1 MKTLLILTDFS
12 KTATHAAMY
21 GYNLAK
27 QIKANVILSN
37 AVIVPAEIPQAGV
50 VVWPMEEYNI
60 LMEDSDNELKSLR
73 TDLESKNNVDG
84 FTPAVKII
92 NETGRLTDVVNVI
105 VKEHAVDM
113 VIMGTHAEDGL
124 STLILGN
131 HIRQMVDRTVK
142 PLLLIPPTA
151 AIAPVK
157 KIAFATDFK
166 QPEKDLQ
173 SIYNLVPFARLLN
186 AEILITHVN
195 REKYQPADFQHWL
208 RQFLMDLSNKAD
220 YPHIYYRII
229 KDSNTESG
237 LDWLCKYGY
246 IDMLAM
252 VHRPHSFFDRLLKGS
267 HTQKMAS
274 HITIP
279 LLVIPETSH
288 NN

>member
-1 MKTLLILTDFS
+1 MKTLLISTDFS
-12 KTATHAAMY
+12 KTATHAAAY
-21 GYNLAK
+21 GYNLAR

-73 TDLESKNNVDG
+73 MELESKNSGDG
-84 FTPAVKII
+84 FNPTVKII

-105 VKEHAVDM
+105 VKEHEVDM

-131 HIRQMVDRTVK
+131 HIRQMVDSSVK
-142 PLLLIPPTA
+142 PLLVVPQTA
-151 AIAPVK
+151 HLTSVK

-166 QPEKDLQ
+166 QPEKDLE

-195 REKYQPADFQHWL
+195 REKYQPDDYQNWL
-208 RQFLMDLSNKAD
+208 KQFLTDLSNKAD

-237 LDWLCKYGY
+237 LDWLCKHGY

-252 VHRPHSFFDRLLKGS
+252 VHRTHGFFDRLLNGS

-279 LLVIPETSH
+279 LLVIPETSDK
-288 NN
+288 N